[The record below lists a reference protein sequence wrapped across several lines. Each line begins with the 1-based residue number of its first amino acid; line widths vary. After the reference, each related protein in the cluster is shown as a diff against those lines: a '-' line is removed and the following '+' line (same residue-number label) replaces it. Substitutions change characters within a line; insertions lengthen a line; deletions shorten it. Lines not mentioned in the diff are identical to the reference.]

1 MINMG
6 NNLQAN
12 QTNNFTNL
20 QNNQNVL
27 QKEINTNTKN
37 IKVSHDSLGWKV
49 LTDKCKTAY
58 TNAINALPDGGVKI
72 FLSTN
77 LEFSFN
83 RGTFNGGWVS
93 NDGSKIIVTNA
104 YNYGLYV
111 IDVDVDNTGND
122 SVTCIITYN
131 NDPAQKP
138 ADYDIVYWPDDCTV
152 VNNKVYVTSLFQTHV
167 DSSGSPGEMWP
178 FPEATGS
185 GDCVVYNLDTKICN
199 TLLTTN
205 QWINP
210 INAIGNT
217 VVYGTAF
224 GVNFFGADPIPSNFH
239 VFNAENDTLVNTF
252 ELKYNNKNAY
262 MNSFALLKLTVEQL
276 EYLKL
281 PQSLIGKTVM
291 YGSIGEGGYS
301 NNFTATY
308 APVPSSYSY
317 RAIVDIETGDV
328 YKLGYSNYLLASK
341 VYKNKI
347 YSLDNLG
354 NIYVDSLLTER
365 YLLVNAT
372 TEGNKYVGSNVTPVS
387 LNPLQV
393 VSNIALDPMSFDGQA
408 IDNISISDDG
418 TLNALGKYSIYR
430 ISLVD

>member
-1 MINMG
+1 MKVA
-6 NNLQAN
+6 QA
-12 QTNNFTNL
+12 
-20 QNNQNVL
+20 
-27 QKEINTNTKN
+27 
-37 IKVSHDSLGWKV
+37 SLGWKV

-58 TNAINALPDGGVKI
+58 TNAINALPDGPVKI
-72 FLSTN
+72 YYSTN
-77 LEFSFN
+77 LEYNFTIGSFN
-83 RGTFNGGWVS
+83 GAWVN
-93 NDGSKIIVTNA
+93 NDGSQIIVTNV
-104 YNYGLYV
+104 YNSSLYF
-111 IDVDVDNTGND
+111 IDVDIDNTGND
-122 SVTCIITYN
+122 AVTCILTYN

-152 VNNKVYVTSLFQTHV
+152 VNNKVYVTSVFQTHV
-167 DSSGSPGEMWP
+167 DSSGGAGVWP
-178 FPEATGS
+178 FPVDT
-185 GDCVVYNLDTKICN
+185 GDCIVYNLDTKICN
-199 TLLTTN
+199 TLLTTT

-210 INAIGNT
+210 INANGNT
-217 VVYGTAF
+217 VVFGTAF
-224 GVNFFGADPIPSNFH
+224 GTNFSGGDSTPSNFH

-301 NNFTATY
+301 NNMAIFY

-365 YLLVNAT
+365 YILVDAT
-372 TEGNKYVGSNVTPVS
+372 TEGNKYVGSNVTPIS
-387 LNPLQV
+387 LNPYPI
-393 VSNIALDPMSFDGQA
+393 VSNIALNPGNFDGQVF
-408 IDNISISDDG
+408 DNISISDDG
-418 TLNALGKYSIYR
+418 TLNVFAKYSIYR
-430 ISLVD
+430 ISLID